1 MEENNEKYCLSCGT
15 IINKEAEF
23 CPKCGKKQ
31 IQNNSVEKKGLSM
44 ASFIIGIFSI
54 IIPIIGFIGG
64 IISLVF
70 GVKGVKRSMKG
81 VAVAGIVFGILAIIG
96 NIILIIY
103 VAFEYP
109 KASRVIITNEIQK
122 SIVEKYSETN
132 DEIEVVKD
140 LVLVHKS
147 GNDYIGTITLS
158 SKGITEKLSVDI
170 IYDGKAF
177 SWKIERS
184 GRLR

>member
-1 MEENNEKYCLSCGT
+1 MDENNEKYCFSCGAV
-15 IINKEAEF
+15 INKEAGF

-31 IQNNSVEKKGLSM
+31 TQNNKVEKKGLSI

-54 IIPIIGFIGG
+54 IIPIIGFFGG

-70 GVKGVKRSMKG
+70 GVKGSKRSKKG
-81 VAVAGIVFGILAIIG
+81 FAVAGIIFGILAIIG

-103 VAFEYP
+103 VALEYP
-109 KASRVIITNEIQK
+109 NTSRESITNEIQK

-132 DEIEVVKD
+132 DEIEIVED

-147 GNDYIGTITLS
+147 GNDYIGSITLS